1 MSEMKNSL
9 ARGRTVVA
17 LAALLAVAACGGGG
31 GGDSPSSSSTTTSV
45 SGVASKG
52 LLRYA
57 QVTAY
62 AVKSDGTADKSK
74 ALGSAI
80 TDDTGK
86 YTITGLTPSIPVIL
100 EVTPLAASGNRPAT
114 TMMDEATGQGVAVTV
129 ASGFSL
135 TAAVVLDSSGTTSAQ
150 ITPFTNMAVALAQKQ
165 AADLPSGVTIADV
178 INAAN
183 VSISTAL
190 NIPILTEEPTFTS
203 APNGGGVTVTATSAA
218 AVKLAAISQL
228 AQTDPACSGAG
239 STLAAIQCEVEKLA
253 DDATTAKDDGSVLSS
268 ELASLINEAQKAV
281 STTVTTVAEVTTG
294 TTVTP
299 TDNSTLT
306 TVVAKAKGLIQGV
319 RNLWAALTNK
329 SDSSSLVSR
338 GKVVGD
344 ALSASTL
351 PFNQSAIIAVA
362 RVLEGMTPGQ
372 GYATTTTAWSPINS
386 PESMDVPGAIGGGCS
401 VKTDSTFATDS
412 AATDMQTAQY
422 VGCRITYKIAV
433 ESGTAYAYQHI
444 VRATRLTDNATAA
457 DQTEQFSVKTALV
470 KQAGTVDGSGN
481 FTKSNTTP
489 INLVTGAA
497 LAASDYQTVTVS
509 RVSRGTDPFDGSTTT
524 INGQPY
530 TFQAYN
536 NFAFSGKLAPSL
548 RQYNWGLNHTAVGAT
563 DVSISAS
570 SGGVAVGNGVTTA
583 TTTKMLLTGSFKLLG
598 TNLTTVLSS
607 VSIQD
612 GSYWQAETT
621 TSGYVNGV
629 TTKDGKAVLLVEAK
643 AINGA
648 VLSGSLTAD
657 GFVDVNPT
665 NDGDSAIPT
674 KVVFAGTVKESSS
687 ATTPLFTGTLTAS
700 LNKAGDVAAGNG
712 ESVQSLDVFTIR
724 KLVLDGTFISTASNT
739 VHVGL
744 TYTFDLNGE
753 GTLIGSYTQADGHS
767 LQLDM
772 TVSDAIT
779 AASHLYLTSLSAAVS
794 LKLDGTD
801 AGTFPTLTNIKS
813 GEVLA
818 GVVDLNAGRI
828 TYSDNSYEQF

>member
-1 MSEMKNSL
+1 MSEMKSSL

-17 LAALLAVAACGGGG
+17 LAALLAVAACGGG

-203 APNGGGVTVTATSAA
+203 APNGSGVTVTATSAA

-228 AQTDPACSGAG
+228 AQTDTDCANAD
-239 STLAAIQCEVEKLA
+239 TLAAIQCEVEKLA

-319 RNLWAALTNK
+319 RNLWAALTNQ
-329 SDSSSLVSR
+329 SDSTSLVSR

-372 GYATTTTAWSPINS
+372 GYATTTTEWSPINS
-386 PESMDVPGAIGGGCS
+386 PESMDVPGAIGGGCT
-401 VKTDSTFATDS
+401 VKTDNTFASDS
-412 AATDMQTAQY
+412 ASTDMQTAQY
-422 VGCRITYKIAV
+422 VGCRITYKVAT
-433 ESGTAYAYQHI
+433 EGSSTYAYQHI
-444 VRATRLTDNATAA
+444 VRATRVNPNATTSG
-457 DQTEQFSVKTALV
+457 DTEQFTVQTALV
-470 KQAGTVDGSGN
+470 KQPGSLDVNGN
-481 FTKSNTTP
+481 FVKSGSP
-489 INLVTGAA
+489 INLVTGLT
-497 LAASDYQTVTVS
+497 LATSDYQTVTVS
-509 RVSRGTDPFDGSTTT
+509 RVSRGTDPFDGGTTT

-548 RQYNWGLNHTAVGAT
+548 RQYNWGLSHTAVGAT

-570 SGGVAVGNGVTTA
+570 SGGVSVANGATTD

-665 NDGDSAIPT
+665 TGGDSAVPT

-700 LNKAGDVAAGNG
+700 LNKAGDVEAGNG

-753 GTLIGSYTQADGHS
+753 GALIGSYTQADGHS

-779 AASHLYLTSLSAAVS
+779 AASHLYLTSLSANVS